1 MKFPALENKIYL
13 DTARSGLMYNE
24 LLCWRKEHEID
35 FLNRGSQFRSNH
47 EILLEKTR
55 IEINKFLGSNN
66 LTTFLV
72 QNFSVGLSLL
82 LKTIKT
88 DKTVLMVKDDY
99 SSIINQV
106 LCSGLK
112 HTLVDNNFDVEAQ
125 ILNGINKNNP
135 DLFIFSIV
143 QHIDGTFIDLDFI
156 KQVKK
161 DFPQILIIAD
171 GTQFCG
177 TQFFNFQSSEI
188 DVLISSGYKW
198 MLGGYGNGFISF
210 NDKYQKSHFKINEQH
225 FMDLFEPGHHDTL
238 NFGSLLFSLKKIS
251 NYGIDKIEKK
261 INSLSFYT
269 LEKLKTKKVLA
280 SKIIKRSSHSNIF
293 NIRGDEKLFQHLLEN
308 NIICSK
314 RGDGIRISIN
324 FYNTKDEIDYF
335 LSIFSHYSNNS
346 KVEIPESEDEL

>member
-24 LLCWRKEHEID
+24 LLSWRKEHEND
-35 FLNRGSQFRSNH
+35 FLNRGSQFRLNH

-55 IEINKFLGSNN
+55 TEINKFLGSNN

-125 ILNGINKNNP
+125 ILNGINKYNP

-177 TQFFNFQSSEI
+177 TQFFDFQSSEI

-210 NDKYQKSHFKINEQH
+210 NDKYQKSHFKINEQY

-261 INSLSFYT
+261 INLLSFYT

-314 RGDGIRISIN
+314 RGDGIRLSIN

-335 LSIFSHYSNNS
+335 LSIFSLYSNNS

>member
-72 QNFSVGLSLL
+72 QNFSTGLSLL
-82 LKTIKT
+82 LKAIKT

-106 LCSGLK
+106 LCSGLQY
-112 HTLVDNNFDVEAQ
+112 TFVDNNFDVEAQ
-125 ILNGINKNNP
+125 ILDGINKHNP
-135 DLFIFSIV
+135 DLFVFSIV
-143 QHIDGTFIDLDFI
+143 QHIDGTLIDLDFI
-156 KQVKK
+156 KQIKK

-188 DVLISSGYKW
+188 DILISSGYKW

-210 NDKYQKSHFKINEQH
+210 NDRFQKSHFKINERY
-225 FMDLFEPGHHDTL
+225 FVDLFEPGHHDTL

-251 NYGIDKIEKK
+251 TYGIDKIEKK
-261 INSLSFYT
+261 INSLSLYT
-269 LEKLKTKKVLA
+269 LEKLKIKKLLT
-280 SKIIKRSSHSNIF
+280 SKIIKRASHSNIF
-293 NIRGDEKLFQHLLEN
+293 NIRGDEKLYQHLLEN
-308 NIICSK
+308 NIVCSQ

-324 FYNTKDEIDYF
+324 FYNTKNEIDYF
-335 LSIFSHYSNNS
+335 LSI
-346 KVEIPESEDEL
+346 I

>member
-35 FLNRGSQFRSNH
+35 FLNKGSQFRSNH

-72 QNFSVGLSLL
+72 QNFSTGLSLL
-82 LKTIKT
+82 LKAIKT

-106 LCSGLK
+106 LYSGLQY
-112 HTLVDNNFDVEAQ
+112 TFVDNNFDVEAQ
-125 ILNGINKNNP
+125 ILDGINKHNP

-143 QHIDGTFIDLDFI
+143 QHIHGASIDLHFI
-156 KQVKK
+156 IQILK
-161 DFPQILIIAD
+161 DLPQILIIAD

-188 DVLISSGYKW
+188 DILISSGYKW

-210 NDKYQKSHFKINEQH
+210 NDKFQKSHFKINERY
-225 FMDLFEPGHHDTL
+225 FVDLFEPGHHDTL
-238 NFGSLLFSLKKIS
+238 NFGSLLFSIKKIS
-251 NYGIDKIEKK
+251 TYGIDKIEKK
-261 INSLSFYT
+261 INSLSLYT
-269 LEKLKTKKVLA
+269 LEKLKIKKLLT
-280 SKIIKRSSHSNIF
+280 SKIIKRASHSNIF
-293 NIRGDEKLFQHLLEN
+293 NIRGDEKLYQHLLEN
-308 NIICSK
+308 NIVCSQ

-324 FYNTKDEIDYF
+324 FYNTKNEIDYF
-335 LSIFSHYSNNS
+335 LSI
-346 KVEIPESEDEL
+346 I

>member
-24 LLCWRKEHEID
+24 LLSWRKEHEND
-35 FLNRGSQFRSNH
+35 FLNRGSQFRLNH

-55 IEINKFLGSNN
+55 TEINKFLGSNN

-125 ILNGINKNNP
+125 ILNGINKYNP

-177 TQFFNFQSSEI
+177 TQFFDFQSSEI

-198 MLGGYGNGFISF
+198 MMGGYGNGFISF
-210 NDKYQKSHFKINEQH
+210 NDKYQKSHFKINEQY

-261 INSLSFYT
+261 INLLSFYT

-335 LSIFSHYSNNS
+335 LSIFSLYSNNS

>member
-24 LLCWRKEHEID
+24 LLSWRKEHEND
-35 FLNRGSQFRSNH
+35 FLNRGSQFRLNH

-55 IEINKFLGSNN
+55 TEINKFLGSNN

-125 ILNGINKNNP
+125 ILNGINKYNP

-177 TQFFNFQSSEI
+177 TQSFNFQSSEI

-198 MLGGYGNGFISF
+198 MMGGYGNGFISF
-210 NDKYQKSHFKINEQH
+210 NDKYQKSHFKINEQY

-261 INSLSFYT
+261 INLLSFYT

-335 LSIFSHYSNNS
+335 LSIFSLYSNNS

>member
-24 LLCWRKEHEID
+24 LLSWRKEHEND
-35 FLNRGSQFRSNH
+35 FLNRGSQFRLNH

-55 IEINKFLGSNN
+55 TEINKFLGSNN

-125 ILNGINKNNP
+125 ILNGINKYNP

-198 MLGGYGNGFISF
+198 MMGGYGNGFISF
-210 NDKYQKSHFKINEQH
+210 NDKYQKSHFKINEQY

-261 INSLSFYT
+261 INLLSFYT

-314 RGDGIRISIN
+314 RGDGIRLSIN

-335 LSIFSHYSNNS
+335 LSIFSLYSNNS

>member
-72 QNFSVGLSLL
+72 QNFSTGLSLL
-82 LKTIKT
+82 LKAIKT

-106 LCSGLK
+106 LCSGLQY
-112 HTLVDNNFDVEAQ
+112 TFVDNNFDVEAQ
-125 ILNGINKNNP
+125 ILDGINKHKP

-143 QHIDGTFIDLDFI
+143 QHIDGTLIDLDFI
-156 KQVKK
+156 KQIKK

-188 DVLISSGYKW
+188 DILISSGYKW

-210 NDKYQKSHFKINEQH
+210 NDRFQKSHFKINERH
-225 FMDLFEPGHHDTL
+225 FVDLFEPGHHDTL

-251 NYGIDKIEKK
+251 TYGIDKIEKK
-261 INSLSFYT
+261 INSLSLYT
-269 LEKLKTKKVLA
+269 LEKLKIKKLLT
-280 SKIIKRSSHSNIF
+280 SKIIKRASHSNIF
-293 NIRGDEKLFQHLLEN
+293 NIRGDEKLYQYLLEN
-308 NIICSK
+308 NIVCSQ

-324 FYNTKDEIDYF
+324 FYNTKNEIDYF
-335 LSIFSHYSNNS
+335 LSI
-346 KVEIPESEDEL
+346 I

>member
-24 LLCWRKEHEID
+24 LLSWRKEHEND
-35 FLNRGSQFRSNH
+35 FLNRGSQFRLNH

-55 IEINKFLGSNN
+55 TEINKFLGSNN

-125 ILNGINKNNP
+125 ILNGINKHNP

-177 TQFFNFQSSEI
+177 TQFFDFQSSEI

-210 NDKYQKSHFKINEQH
+210 NDKYQKSHFKINEQY

-261 INSLSFYT
+261 INLLSFYT

-314 RGDGIRISIN
+314 RGDGIRLSIN

-335 LSIFSHYSNNS
+335 LSIFSLYSNNS

>member
-24 LLCWRKEHEID
+24 LLSWRKEHEND
-35 FLNRGSQFRSNH
+35 FLNRGSQFRLNH

-55 IEINKFLGSNN
+55 TEINKFLGSNN

-125 ILNGINKNNP
+125 ILNGINKYNP

-198 MLGGYGNGFISF
+198 MMGGYGNGFISF
-210 NDKYQKSHFKINEQH
+210 NDKYQKSHFKINEQY

-261 INSLSFYT
+261 INLLSFYT

-335 LSIFSHYSNNS
+335 LSIFSLYSNNS

>member
-24 LLCWRKEHEID
+24 LLSWRKEHEND
-35 FLNRGSQFRSNH
+35 FLNRGSQFRLNH

-55 IEINKFLGSNN
+55 TEINKFLGSNN

-125 ILNGINKNNP
+125 ILNGINKYNP

-198 MLGGYGNGFISF
+198 MMGGYGNGFISF
-210 NDKYQKSHFKINEQH
+210 NDKYQKSHFKINEQY

-314 RGDGIRISIN
+314 RGDGIRLSIN

-335 LSIFSHYSNNS
+335 LSIFSLYSNNS

>member
-24 LLCWRKEHEID
+24 LLSWRKEHEND
-35 FLNRGSQFRSNH
+35 FLNRGSQFRLNH

-55 IEINKFLGSNN
+55 TEINKFLGSNN

-125 ILNGINKNNP
+125 ILNGINKYNP

-177 TQFFNFQSSEI
+177 TQFFDFQSSEI

-210 NDKYQKSHFKINEQH
+210 NDKYQKSHFKINEQY

-261 INSLSFYT
+261 INLLSFYT

-335 LSIFSHYSNNS
+335 LSIFSLYSNNS

>member
-24 LLCWRKEHEID
+24 LLSWRKEHEND
-35 FLNRGSQFRSNH
+35 FLNRGSQFRLNH

-55 IEINKFLGSNN
+55 TEINKFLGSNN

-125 ILNGINKNNP
+125 ILNGINKYNP

-177 TQFFNFQSSEI
+177 TQFFDFQSSEI

-198 MLGGYGNGFISF
+198 MMGGYGNGFISF
-210 NDKYQKSHFKINEQH
+210 NDKYQKSHFKINEQY

-261 INSLSFYT
+261 INLLSFYT

-314 RGDGIRISIN
+314 RGDGIRLSIN

-335 LSIFSHYSNNS
+335 LSIFSLYSNNS